1 MADIHSARQMFTH
14 SLVTPVG
21 FRSLP
26 AWYPAPAHSTL
37 HSVPRGPSLRGR
49 LTPFIA
55 LTTSCA
61 SPKASHQL
69 RFYTRWRVLA
79 AWTIRCWSLGPSR
92 RYMTRTFP
100 WMLGP
105 LPRLS
110 QWCLYPFLPTELRP
124 SRNGYTVG
132 SAAKT
137 RTTTSVRTVISGL
150 QSFLY
155 VQASK
160 FACHPGRSYRWRFRV
175 QGSCD
180 FYFRAPCVSLPSRT
194 SDMLAVRIGQL
205 TAGDLHPIRFATLS
219 AASNRFNG
227 FLCQPN
233 QNR

>member
-1 MADIHSARQMFTH
+1 MVDIHSFNRKFTH
-14 SLVTPVG
+14 SLASRGITG
-21 FRSLP
+21 DGQ
-26 AWYPAPAHSTL
+26 
-37 HSVPRGPSLRGR
+37 HSVRLPVPANSHHVPGGPWLQKHYTS
-49 LTPFIA
+49 FIA
-55 LTTSCA
+55 TTTSCA

-69 RFYTRWRVLA
+69 RFYTRWSVFA

-92 RYMTRTFP
+92 RYLPRTFP

-110 QWCLYPFLPTELRP
+110 QWCHYPFLPTELRP

-132 SAAKT
+132 SAANT

-150 QSFLY
+150 QSFLN

-194 SDMLAVRIGQL
+194 SDMLAV
-205 TAGDLHPIRFATLS
+205 
-219 AASNRFNG
+219 
-227 FLCQPN
+227 
-233 QNR
+233 

>member
-1 MADIHSARQMFTH
+1 MVNIHSAPMTFTH
-14 SLVTPVG
+14 GLVTAAS
-21 FRSLP
+21 FRLLP
-26 AWYPAPAHSTL
+26 ACDPAPAHSL
-37 HSVPRGPSLRGR
+37 LRNVPRGPLLRGG
-49 LTPFIA
+49 LTPFSA

-61 SPKASHQL
+61 SPKASPQL
-69 RFYTRWRVLA
+69 SLFARWGVFA
-79 AWTIRCWSLGPSR
+79 TWTICCWSLGPSR
-92 RYMTRTFP
+92 RYLPRTFS

-132 SAAKT
+132 SVAKT

-155 VQASK
+155 VQASR
-160 FACHPGRSYRWRFRV
+160 FACHPGRSYRWRFRA

-219 AASNRFNG
+219 AASNR
-227 FLCQPN
+227 
-233 QNR
+233 

>member
-1 MADIHSARQMFTH
+1 MANIHSVRLMFTH
-14 SLVTPVG
+14 SLVTAAG
-21 FRSLP
+21 FRLLP
-26 AWYPAPAHSTL
+26 ACDPAPARTPL
-37 HSVPRGPSLRGR
+37 HDVPRGPLLPGG
-49 LTPFIA
+49 LAPVIA

-61 SPKASHQL
+61 SPKASLQL
-69 RFYTRWRVLA
+69 RSLSSLA
-79 AWTIRCWSLGPSR
+79 SPCSLDHPLLVLGPSR
-92 RYMTRTFP
+92 RYLTRTFS

-110 QWCLYPFLPTELRP
+110 QWCFYPFLLTERRP

-132 SAAKT
+132 SAAKP
-137 RTTTSVRTVISGL
+137 RTTTSVRTVLSGL
-150 QSFLY
+150 QSFLN

-180 FYFRAPCVSLPSRT
+180 FYFRAPCESLPSRT

-227 FLCQPN
+227 FPAL
-233 QNR
+233 R

>member
-1 MADIHSARQMFTH
+1 MLQEG
-14 SLVTPVG
+14 L
-21 FRSLP
+21 
-26 AWYPAPAHSTL
+26 APL
-37 HSVPRGPSLRGR
+37 
-49 LTPFIA
+49 FA
-55 LTTSCA
+55 LTTSCV
-61 SPKASHQL
+61 SPKASDQL
-69 RFYTRWRVLA
+69 RFYTRCSVLA
-79 AWTIRCWSLGPSR
+79 AWTIHCWSLGPSR

-110 QWCLYPFLPTELRP
+110 QWCLYPFLPPELRP
-124 SRNGYTVG
+124 SHNGYAVG

-150 QSFLY
+150 QSFLN

-180 FYFRAPCVSLPSRT
+180 FYFRAPCVSLPPRS

-227 FLCQPN
+227 FPDHFP
-233 QNR
+233 